1 MLRLVVQCLLTLPTA
16 VHARDENLKDFKDT
30 HVIIVGG
37 GYGGIG
43 AAKKLKDQCKV
54 TLIDARDAFHHNMGA
69 QRSSV
74 ETGVAFCVFRAIKRE
89 KCKRRAKCM
98 SDNFHKINDE
108 FDTLHKT
115 RGGMDG
121 TLRVEQS
128 CSTCSV
134 ARLQWKESTVIELA
148 PRPPAK
154 F

>member
-1 MLRLVVQCLLTLPTA
+1 MLILPSA

-74 ETGVAFCVFRAIKRE
+74 ETGTVFTVSVSASYEKIKKILE
-89 KCKRRAKCM
+89 TALCGVI
-98 SDNFHKINDE
+98 HK
-108 FDTLHKT
+108 
-115 RGGMDG
+115 G
-121 TLRVEQS
+121 
-128 CSTCSV
+128 
-134 ARLQWKESTVIELA
+134 
-148 PRPPAK
+148 
-154 F
+154 

>member
-1 MLRLVVQCLLTLPTA
+1 LLILPSA

-74 ETGVAFCVFRAIKRE
+74 ETGTVFCDFRAIKRE
-89 KCKRRAKCM
+89 RCRNKALCDGIFLC
-98 SDNFHKINDE
+98 NF
-108 FDTLHKT
+108 
-115 RGGMDG
+115 
-121 TLRVEQS
+121 S
-128 CSTCSV
+128 
-134 ARLQWKESTVIELA
+134 
-148 PRPPAK
+148 
-154 F
+154 